1 MGGEEFCREQFSD
14 AQIHAL
20 TVCTLVA
27 SLLSVVG
34 SSFML
39 ENFFLYDKGRN
50 PLTKLVAWLAFGD
63 YLTAV
68 NNIVKSIMLLH
79 YPDLFSW
86 EVCVVMRAWFQI
98 AAGSTWCYTS
108 VIAYFLY
115 RFMVSRNTSTHART
129 RSHAPP
135 HARRLTSRD
144 VFVLER
150 SACSVGELADV
161 GVVPPRQLGSARG
174 GRRGHGRRR
183 LHLQVTLPSLVA

>member
-1 MGGEEFCREQFSD
+1 LEVESKSKSKKMGEEQFCREQFSD
-14 AQIHAL
+14 SQIHAL

-27 SLLSVVG
+27 SLLSVIG

-68 NNIVKSIMLLH
+68 NNIITSLLLLH
-79 YPDLFSW
+79 YPDLFGW
-86 EVCVVMRAWFQI
+86 EVCIVMRAWFQI

-115 RFMVSRNTSTHART
+115 RFMVSRNTST
-129 RSHAPP
+129 
-135 HARRLTSRD
+135 
-144 VFVLER
+144 
-150 SACSVGELADV
+150 
-161 GVVPPRQLGSARG
+161 
-174 GRRGHGRRR
+174 
-183 LHLQVTLPSLVA
+183 